1 MTNKYNNI
9 ISYAS
14 FSLVQN
20 KVQWG
25 GGLLYLLTNLNN
37 KTNKIIW
44 IE

>member
-20 KVQWG
+20 KVPNG
-25 GGLLYLLTNLNN
+25 GG
-37 KTNKIIW
+37 IIF
-44 IE
+44 

>member
-20 KVQWG
+20 KVLNG
-25 GGLLYLLTNLNN
+25 GGV
-37 KTNKIIW
+37 IIS
-44 IE
+44 IN